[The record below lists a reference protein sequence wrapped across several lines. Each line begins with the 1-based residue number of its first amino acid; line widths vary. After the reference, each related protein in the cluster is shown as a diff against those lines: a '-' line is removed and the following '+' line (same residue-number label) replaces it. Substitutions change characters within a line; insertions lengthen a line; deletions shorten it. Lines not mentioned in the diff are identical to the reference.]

1 VTTETTI
8 TTTVTTETTL
18 MTTVTELREIDRDEM
33 AGVDGGAGPFQGPG
47 FHVGWIMNLP
57 VPGWGLIP
65 NQPNPSAQ

>member
-1 VTTETTI
+1 
-8 TTTVTTETTL
+8 
-18 MTTVTELREIDRDEM
+18 M

-57 VPGWGLIP
+57 VPGWGLIK